1 MEEKVNIP
9 QMSDEQREL
18 MSNDV
23 MTNIMDIASEEMTA
37 EQEHAVQT
45 LAEAKAAS
53 VENIVGAEQIP
64 TFRFTKT
71 RPVVRDY
78 KIGRNDPS
86 AVAPAVATS
95 VGNAESGTAP
105 VQSTTVAPDPMNED
119 DDLPF

>member
-18 MSNDV
+18 MSKSI
-23 MTNIMDIASEEMTA
+23 MTNIMDVASEEMTV
-37 EQEHAVQT
+37 EQEQAIQT

-53 VENIVGAEQIP
+53 VENIVGAEQMP

-78 KIGRNDPS
+78 KIGRNDPCPCGS
-86 AVAPAVATS
+86 GLKYKKCCLNS
-95 VGNAESGTAP
+95 GKYESTH
-105 VQSTTVAPDPMNED
+105 TV
-119 DDLPF
+119 

>member
-18 MSNDV
+18 MSNSA
-23 MTNIMDIASEEMTA
+23 MTNIMDVASEEMTA
-37 EQEHAVQT
+37 EQEQAIQT

-78 KIGRNDPS
+78 KIGRNDPCPCGS
-86 AVAPAVATS
+86 GLKYKKCCLNS
-95 VGNAESGTAP
+95 GKYESTH
-105 VQSTTVAPDPMNED
+105 TV
-119 DDLPF
+119 